1 MGVGIRRAG
10 PGDRDFVVG
19 LLDEAFRDDPV
30 SNWVFPGAEHR
41 RARHPGLMGAFTDV
55 TFAEGYIDL
64 AEDGSAVAL
73 WMDVPAGA
81 EERGGAADARAGG
94 DAKAAGAEGEVGAAG
109 AAGGTEA
116 DGGEPDGPAQLRAAV
131 DPDNERVEQIGRLTE
146 AVHPTGRAHV
156 YLWMIGVHPERQG
169 EGLGTALMA
178 PVLERC
184 DREGVPA
191 YLEASNARSRALY
204 ERLGFVFTGTAV
216 DLPGGPSLWPMWREP
231 RTD

>member
-1 MGVGIRRAG
+1 MGVEIRRARRS
-10 PGDRDFVVG
+10 DRDFVVG

-30 SNWVFPGAEHR
+30 SSWVFPGAEHR
-41 RARHPGLMGAFTDV
+41 RARHAGLMGAFTDV

-73 WMDVPAGA
+73 WMDVPADPEDADADTSGGSSGA
-81 EERGGAADARAGG
+81 EDRGE
-94 DAKAAGAEGEVGAAG
+94 GAE
-109 AAGGTEA
+109 
-116 DGGEPDGPAQLRAAV
+116 DGPAQLRAAV

-146 AVHPTGRAHV
+146 AAHPTGRAHA
-156 YLWMIGVHPERQG
+156 YLWMIGVRPERQG

-184 DREGVPA
+184 DREGLPA

-216 DLPGGPSLWPMWREP
+216 DLPGGPALWPMWREP
-231 RTD
+231 QTM